1 MALGASP
8 RGVLKMVLWSVAR
21 WTIGGAALG
30 LLGAWFCARLL
41 QSLLFEVR
49 EHDPLLFGLALL
61 VLLAVAFL
69 AAWIPA
75 RRAMRIDPMVAL
87 RYE

>member
-1 MALGASP
+1 L
-8 RGVLKMVLWSVAR
+8 RMVLLNVAR
-21 WTIGGAALG
+21 WTIGGALLG

-49 EHDPLLFGLALL
+49 AHDPVLLALALL
-61 VLLAVAFL
+61 ILLTVAFF
-69 AAWIPA
+69 AAWVPA
-75 RRAMRIDPMVAL
+75 RRAACVDPMVAL